1 MEKVLVEWIYN
12 RREKGLRVCRKL
24 IMKKA
29 LFIYNE
35 KAKEDDC
42 EDSVTF
48 VASARWLQKF
58 MLRNGLSLRRRTSVA
73 PKNPARL
80 IDKRVS
86 CILHVRRFSAKYKVF
101 TYKYHHSNRLDACL
115 VEYGL

>member
-12 RREKGLRVCRKL
+12 RREKGQRISRKL
-24 IMKKA
+24 VMKKA

-48 VASARWLQKF
+48 VGSARWLQKF
-58 MLRNGLSLRRRTSVA
+58 MLRNGSSLRRRTSVA
-73 PKNPARL
+73 HKNPARL

-86 CILHVRRFSAKYKVF
+86 YILHVRRFAVKYKVF
-101 TYKYHHSNRLDACL
+101 TYKYHSN
-115 VEYGL
+115 G

>member
-1 MEKVLVEWIYN
+1 MEKVLVEWIYY
-12 RREKGLRVCRKL
+12 RREKGLRVSRKL

-48 VASARWLQKF
+48 VESARWLQKF

-73 PKNPARL
+73 QKNPARL

-86 CILHVRRFSAKYKVF
+86 YILHVRRFAAKYKVF
-101 TYKYHHSNRLDACL
+101 TYKYHSN
-115 VEYGL
+115 G